1 MKGLAP
7 LACLCLLSSAVYAY
21 EPEPVVYVGASYSH
35 LEYSES
41 SIEADLSSVGV
52 TFGALIN
59 ENFALELRYAQGF
72 DDETVMNIAT
82 LELDH
87 MVSGYLRAGMPVTE
101 RLYPYLVVGR
111 SKVEMKASGAGLSI
125 SGKKSDISYGLGL
138 NISWP
143 ESPVIVNME
152 YTQFVDKDYFEIAGL
167 TIGLQLEY

>member
-1 MKGLAP
+1 
-7 LACLCLLSSAVYAY
+7 
-21 EPEPVVYVGASYSH
+21 
-35 LEYSES
+35 
-41 SIEADLSSVGV
+41 
-52 TFGALIN
+52 
-59 ENFALELRYAQGF
+59 
-72 DDETVMNIAT
+72 
-82 LELDH
+82 
-87 MVSGYLRAGMPVTE
+87 MPVTE